1 MIKFPKVEKALNDK
15 NWTRNHLSVKAGIS
29 ASEIYTALA
38 GQRPMFP
45 GYRKKISAALG
56 IPEEELFPE
65 EKGVSE
71 TGTIVHQGQIWFINR
86 VGSDD
91 SKPRQGVDVLLRMKD
106 GQIHEGRWLRNANK
120 WEQNVRRW
128 RIYKLNKYV
137 DEDEVKEWKEL
148 E

>member
-1 MIKFPKVEKALNDK
+1 MYEELKNVIAQSGKSRYRVAIDSGISPSDFYSALKGDRKLFPK
-15 NWTRNHLSVKAGIS
+15 W
-29 ASEIYTALA
+29 
-38 GQRPMFP
+38 
-45 GYRKKISAALG
+45 RKRISAALG

-71 TGTIVHQGQIWFINR
+71 TDAIVHQGQIWFINR

-91 SKPRQGVDVLLRMKD
+91 SKPRQGVDVLLKMKD

-128 RIYKLNKYV
+128 RIYKFDKYV

>member
-1 MIKFPKVEKALNDK
+1 MTEA
-15 NWTRNHLSVKAGIS
+15 
-29 ASEIYTALA
+29 
-38 GQRPMFP
+38 
-45 GYRKKISAALG
+45 
-56 IPEEELFPE
+56 
-65 EKGVSE
+65 
-71 TGTIVHQGQIWFINR
+71 IVHQGQIWFINR

-91 SKPRQGVDVLLRMKD
+91 SKPRQGVDVLLMMKD

-128 RIYKLNKYV
+128 RIYKFNKYV